1 MQKRYIP
8 VALFFVVLLMILAHF
23 TGRAL
28 AVPAS
33 FTYAEEEKRIYLTF
47 DDGPSDSVTNPIL
60 DTLKTENVKATFF
73 IVSDRAHGREDV
85 LGRIANE
92 GHTIGVHSA
101 THKYNE
107 IYASR
112 EALLKDIDE
121 CAAFIKKTTGVTAKV
136 YRFPG
141 GSFQNKERRKTVSE
155 HGYEIVDWN
164 AVCGD
169 EEIRNASAE
178 TLVKTALDSAK
189 GKAKVVLLLHDS
201 APHKATAEA
210 LAPIISAFKEK
221 GYKFCAY

>member
-8 VALFFVVLLMILAHF
+8 VALFFAVLLMILAHF
-23 TGRAL
+23 SGRAL

-33 FTYAEEEKRIYLTF
+33 FTYAEEKQIYLTF

-60 DTLKTENVKATFF
+60 DTLKAENVKATFF
-73 IVSDRAHGREDV
+73 IVSDRAHGREGV
-85 LGRIANE
+85 LKRIANE
-92 GHTIGVHSA
+92 GHTLGVHSA

-107 IYASR
+107 IYASD
-112 EALLKDIDE
+112 EALINDIDK

-141 GSFQNKERRKTVSE
+141 GSFQNKERRALVKE
-155 HGYEIVDWN
+155 HGYKIVDWN

-169 EEIRNASAE
+169 EEIRNASVE

-201 APHKATAEA
+201 ATHKATAEA
-210 LAPIISAFKEK
+210 LAPIISAFKKK